1 MSTRDYGFLNS
12 MEDYDSWRYEF
23 ECLMNDACLG
33 KLAEKRGCSMYD
45 GIRQEVEAAA
55 RGFSKMIKTL
65 LERSRGNSD
74 DAKDLRC
81 IPSYVMVQLVES
93 WCLSERLKWDRKGGE
108 PGVSVRPGNTTIPC
122 DVADAMRYCYENK
135 ECVSGMSISLWRL
148 LTYLYEPQYRANWP
162 IDPWWTTLGEVA
174 T

>member
-1 MSTRDYGFLNS
+1 
-12 MEDYDSWRYEF
+12 MEDYNSWRDEF
-23 ECLMNDACLG
+23 ERLMDDACLDE
-33 KLAEKRGCSMYD
+33 KLAEKRGCSTDD

-74 DAKDLRC
+74 DANDLRC

-108 PGVSVRPGNTTIPC
+108 TGVFAKPGNTTIPC

-148 LTYLYEPQYRANWP
+148 LTYLYEPQNRTKRP
-162 IDPWWTTLGEVA
+162 DPWWTTLGEVA